1 MRPHPQP
8 LSTQWR
14 GGLQR
19 GCLSILTVL
28 CLAACQNTAFPKI
41 RTLFPLEKPV
51 LFARYESLP
60 MLLRIKP
67 GRCANAIGFRIPDR
81 YRLNRS
87 MDYCGPTPTQE
98 GSIKKSP
105 WLIPA
110 GVKSFHWEEDIEPGD
125 SVQLELTDS
134 DGVLWPS
141 KAEISQKEKRLLI
154 ELKPTQPIQ
163 PGKLMILTA
172 RDKSGTFSV
181 PFKIS
186 GA

>member
-1 MRPHPQP
+1 
-8 LSTQWR
+8 
-14 GGLQR
+14 
-19 GCLSILTVL
+19 
-28 CLAACQNTAFPKI
+28 
-41 RTLFPLEKPV
+41 
-51 LFARYESLP
+51 

-67 GRCANAIGFRIPDR
+67 GHCGNAFGFRIPDR

-87 MDYCGPTPTQE
+87 MDYCGPIPTQA
-98 GSIKKSP
+98 SSTKKSP

-110 GVKSFHWEEDIEPGD
+110 GVKSFYWEEDIEPGD
-125 SVQLELTDS
+125 KVQFEVTDS

-163 PGKLMILTA
+163 PGRLMILTA
-172 RDKSGTFSV
+172 RSKLGSFSV

-186 GA
+186 GV